1 MRLSRG
7 EIWVH
12 RLKGSRLL
20 ILLVLK
26 VVDRPPFYQLNFTRI
41 GPNVRP
47 LLSDADYRNKH
58 LLLSNADDDLDVV

>member
-12 RLKGSRLL
+12 RLRGSTLL
-20 ILLVLK
+20 IPLGLIVI
-26 VVDRPPFYQLNFTRI
+26 DRPPFHQLNFTRI
-41 GPNVRP
+41 GPDVRP

-58 LLLSNADDDLDVV
+58 LLLLNADDDLDVV